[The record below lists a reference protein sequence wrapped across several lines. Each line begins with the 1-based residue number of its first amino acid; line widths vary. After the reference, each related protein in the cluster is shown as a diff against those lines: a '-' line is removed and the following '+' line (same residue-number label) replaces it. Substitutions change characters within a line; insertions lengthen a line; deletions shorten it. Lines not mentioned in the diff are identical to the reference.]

1 MTDDLDLVTAHCTS
15 QRKTCLQT
23 KLCCELSNLYP
34 SGEEVSQLSDTIC
47 QFVTAA
53 RAFVSLLYSCQLPS
67 ADKARFGRQ
76 KLMESVPVI
85 AGRPY
90 YRGYQG
96 NSQGEKR
103 RQSKDFSLVDFLN
116 QGRPYYTWC

>member
-1 MTDDLDLVTAHCTS
+1 MTDDLDLVTAHCTT

-34 SGEEVSQLSDTIC
+34 SREEASQLSDTIC
-47 QFVTAA
+47 QFVAAA

-67 ADKARFGRQ
+67 ADKAKFGREE
-76 KLMESVPVI
+76 LMESVPVI

-90 YRGYQG
+90 YRRYQE
-96 NSQGEKR
+96 NSKGEKR
-103 RQSKDFSLVDFLN
+103 RQSKDSSLVEFLN
-116 QGRPYYTWC
+116 QRRKE

>member
-34 SGEEVSQLSDTIC
+34 SREEASELSDTIC
-47 QFVTAA
+47 KFVTAA
-53 RAFVSLLYSCQLPS
+53 RPFVSLLYSCQLRS
-67 ADKARFGRQ
+67 ADKAKFGRQ
-76 KLMESVPVI
+76 ELMESVPVI

-90 YRGYQG
+90 YGRYQE
-96 NSQGEKR
+96 NSRERKEGKA
-103 RQSKDFSLVDFLN
+103 KIPLWLTF
-116 QGRPYYTWC
+116 